1 MIEIVKGRKKRRLLK
16 SKRDANS
23 IRKIS
28 IRKIRMSPKIH
39 TVKPHICMYII
50 TK

>member
-1 MIEIVKGRKKRRLLK
+1 MIEIIEGRKKRLLK
-16 SKRDANS
+16 SKRDAN
-23 IRKIS
+23 S